1 MNGNIFLNMNY
12 LDILFPTN
20 IGSQSI
26 GGPQF
31 ITNIQTAKN
40 GNEVRLNYC
49 TYPRIKYDISYGI
62 KTKED
67 MDHIISFFRICQ
79 GKLHAFRFKD
89 LSDYKIENQIIGIA
103 DGETKS
109 FKAFKEYK
117 IGEYIMKR
125 NIAKLIPDKTIIY
138 IDDEIQDKSLY
149 SISEGEII
157 FTSFPKKDSIVKI
170 TSEFEIIMRFDNDN
184 ITTNLNQYGVYNI
197 QNISLIEII

>member
-1 MNGNIFLNMNY
+1 MNENIFLNMNY

-31 ITNIQTAKN
+31 ATNIQTAKN
-40 GNEVRLNYC
+40 GNEIRSNYC
-49 TYPRIKYDISYGI
+49 KYPRIKYDISYGI
-62 KTKED
+62 KTKDD

-79 GKLHAFRFKD
+79 GRLHAFRFKD
-89 LSDYKIENQIIGIA
+89 LSDYKIENQILGTS

-109 FKAFKEYK
+109 FTIFKEYK

-125 NIAKLIPDKTIIY
+125 DIMKIVLDKTTIY
-138 IDDEIQDKSLY
+138 IDDEVQEKSSY
-149 SISEGEII
+149 FISEGEIT
-157 FTSFPKKDSIVKI
+157 FAFAPKKDSTIRI

-184 ITTNLNQYGVYNI
+184 IVTNLNQYGVYNI
-197 QNISLIEII
+197 QNISLIEVI